1 MEILLLN
8 NNSNDK
14 LSEPP
19 LILPPPPPPPPPYAL
34 HLSSARSSFS
44 YLFLKQSAFNSY
56 TYFLR
61 NFIDQ
66 FSDNSKNNNNIN
78 ILTKQST
85 NSRQICKQI
94 DISSL
99 NYLISYELNKIK
111 HSTINSLELNNNYN
125 KSKNRFNSEANY
137 LFQQANFN
145 TTTTITNKG
154 MHELI
159 EPKNSLQ
166 FLFNIL
172 IVPIVFFSIFII
184 IIIVTLISKL

>member
-1 MEILLLN
+1 MLYIVWKYISNIN
-8 NNSNDK
+8 NYD
-14 LSEPP
+14 
-19 LILPPPPPPPPPYAL
+19 IDRA
-34 HLSSARSSFS
+34 
-44 YLFLKQSAFNSY
+44 
-56 TYFLR
+56 LR
-61 NFIDQ
+61 NGADKICL
-66 FSDNSKNNNNIN
+66 NSGAVRDPHIIKKAVSVYGSSTISAGGNINILADSFFNLGNITANNNIN

-145 TTTTITNKG
+145 TTTTIP
-154 MHELI
+154 
-159 EPKNSLQ
+159 PKVYPHRKQ
-166 FLFNIL
+166 QR
-172 IVPIVFFSIFII
+172 
-184 IIIVTLISKL
+184 T